1 MYRRKAMKKTLVL
14 LVALGLIAGSFAAP
28 ATAKKKK
35 KKKPVRVERVV
46 EARYEFPAGI
56 GSSSIGGACS
66 GCPAFPNSPD
76 ELYVAVEVT
85 DDASPTAGV
94 SFSWDTDGD
103 GVSDTG
109 FEVCGATDGF
119 IEIPSSVSITAF
131 PWILPGADCP
141 DGVSTSGTI
150 KVTFSNMP

>member
-1 MYRRKAMKKTLVL
+1 MKKTLI
-14 LVALGLIAGSFAAP
+14 VALALSLIAGALAMP
-28 ATAKKKK
+28 ASAKKKK

-56 GSSSIGGACS
+56 GSSTTGGGCL
-66 GCPAFPNSPD
+66 GCPSFPSGPG
-76 ELYVAVEVT
+76 ERYISVEVT
-85 DDASPTAGV
+85 DDVTPKAGV

-103 GVSDTG
+103 GISDTG
-109 FEVCGATDGF
+109 FEVCGATEEP
-119 IEIPSSVSITAF
+119 IEIPEGVTPNAF